1 MNNSVWTLP
10 NILSLSRL
18 AGMPVLWIF
27 AFQGK
32 PVWVGVG
39 ALILLFTDF
48 LDGLLARGMD
58 QVTELGAKL
67 DSFADNLLVPSLFIW
82 LLMLCPEILKENN
95 LAIFIVAAGTNL
107 TMQLVAYL
115 KFRRYPPNLHLYS
128 AKVSA
133 VFGTLFVLV
142 ALLFGFPRTLFYT
155 AAGLLTFSNIE
166 GILLVLTRSE
176 VHENIG
182 SIFRQAQKL
191 MVYGEGRG
199 RSDILRRKG
208 PRQLHRNPV
217 SSK

>member
-1 MNNSVWTLP
+1 MNDSVWTLP
-10 NILSLSRL
+10 NMVSLCRL
-18 AGMPVLWIF
+18 ACVPILWFF

-39 ALILLFTDF
+39 IFILLLTDIM
-48 LDGLLARGMD
+48 DGILARGMK

-67 DSFADNLLVPSLFIW
+67 DSFADNFLVPSAIIW
-82 LLMLCPEILKENN
+82 LLMLCPEILKGNN
-95 LAIFIVAAGTNL
+95 LVIFIVAAGTNL

-133 VFGTLFVLV
+133 GFGTLFILV
-142 ALLFGFPRTLFYT
+142 ALLSGFPRSLFYV
-155 AAGLLTFSNIE
+155 AAGLFTCSNIE

-182 SIFRQAQKL
+182 SIFRQA
-191 MVYGEGRG
+191 
-199 RSDILRRKG
+199 
-208 PRQLHRNPV
+208 
-217 SSK
+217 